1 MNKKEEQ
8 EILKRVI
15 GAWELI
21 ENSLQ
26 INSGKNIEIEDLIK
40 NIDKAEVKL
49 SQAIEIYERLSDN
62 IS

>member
-26 INSGKNIEIEDLIK
+26 INSGKNIEIEDVIK
-40 NIDKAEVKL
+40 NIDKAEAKL
-49 SQAIEIYERLSDN
+49 SQAIEIHERLSDN

>member
-26 INSGKNIEIEDLIK
+26 INSGKNIEIEDVIK

-49 SQAIEIYERLSDN
+49 SQAIEIHERLSDN